1 MAKNKNDYSSMCRL
15 SNPKMATGILPLDII
30 TNGGIVRGDIVAL
43 TAAEGVG
50 KCLTKDNIIYTVEG
64 LRRLADLVEVPGL
77 AGEGTS
83 IVAEVPLQVL
93 GQVHYS
99 KKLYHRGVSPV
110 YKLTT
115 KNGHTITTT
124 PEHKVRMYDG
134 TWKDVS
140 DISVG
145 EKVELNY
152 EEHGIKAQRNLL
164 YPICADINEDTRQ
177 EIGGRECWVMGYLYS
192 HTALCAGNFGVGKFY
207 AYVDMMDIAERE
219 DKIALVDTL
228 QSLGAD
234 VVLTGESIIKFAYD
248 QKSYM
253 GAAFNRWE
261 KKSARVP
268 WFIWKNS
275 YENQLQFVLGYMAKA
290 DVKECFT
297 EGAVRFHSYEVARF
311 AKNVFQLN
319 RSNYKIYCDCGSWYV
334 GELDF
339 NSEANDTVV
348 SIEYA
353 GMEEVFDIQ
362 DSDCSCFIA
371 EGIVVHNSTT
381 MMQLVKNRIAQEQNV
396 AFLDVETGFTEDILR
411 DSYHVLEYHSCEIGQ
426 NKLFMVSPTTWAEVD
441 ELFMKIL
448 ESDYYSDIIIDSIS
462 SIISSGLGTKNIEQ
476 GAAIGE
482 DARMQ
487 SLFLRKY
494 KPLLRSKGVTLW
506 CVNQV
511 RANISNTGFSGF
523 GAPLTKPSGGKALK
537 HMADILLTMSAGEP
551 ITRKGINTVNMDDKA
566 VVIGNKAWLKADKNR
581 RAMPKIKVMIPILF
595 GLGVSNQMSLF
606 DILVKSSYLTQSS
619 PGRYVLNGF
628 DDQKLQ
634 GQEKVFAYI
643 RDNYA
648 ELLPWCE
655 KQGILSLV
663 QEGIK
668 VDDEIESVD
677 VDDE

>member
-50 KCLTKDNIIYTVEG
+50 KCLTKDNIIYTAEG

-83 IVAEVPLQVL
+83 IVAEVRLQVL

-115 KNGHTITTT
+115 KWGHTITAT
-124 PEHKVRMYDG
+124 PEHKVRMASG
-134 TWKDVS
+134 EWKDVS

-152 EEHGIKAQRNLL
+152 EEHGAEVQRPLA
-164 YPICADINEDTRQ
+164 YPICADVSDEVRQ

-192 HTALCAGNFGVGKFY
+192 HTALCAGNFGTGKFY
-207 AYVDMMDIAERE
+207 AYVDMMDISERE

-248 QKSYM
+248 QKSFM

-261 KKSARVP
+261 KKSARIP
-268 WFIWKNS
+268 WFIWKNC
-275 YENQLQFVLGYMAKA
+275 YENQVQFVLGYMAKS
-290 DVKECFT
+290 DVKECFS

-319 RSNYKIYCDCGSWYV
+319 KSNYRIYCDCGSWYV

-339 NSEANDTVV
+339 KSEGEDAVV

-441 ELFMKIL
+441 ELFTKIL

-462 SIISSGLGTKNIEQ
+462 SIISSGLGIKNIEQ

-494 KPLLRSKGVTLW
+494 KPLLRAKGVTLW

-551 ITRKGINTVNMDDKA
+551 ITRRGINTINQDDKA

-581 RAMPKIKVMIPILF
+581 RAMPKIKVMIAILF

-606 DILVKSSYLTQSS
+606 DILLKSSYLTQSS

-655 KQGILSLV
+655 KQGILNLI
-663 QEGIK
+663 QEGIQ

-677 VDDE
+677 AE